1 MARETSTVPLLMLLA
16 TASISPAIVHSE
28 ELGCTEMPGQ
38 KNCLCPQPASSEGA
52 PSLPVVDP
60 TAPVDDRVV
69 IEADDKDFS
78 FDVNGNAVL
87 SGNVIM
93 RQGDK
98 VIRAD
103 RLQYNAKNGQFK
115 ATGAVEFAGP
125 ALKVRGSSGEY
136 SPALGAQFEGA
147 QFELPERNARG
158 AAGNMKVDANGAVTL
173 NDVAFTTCP
182 LNDRAW
188 EIKSRQIVIDTKSN
202 KGTGHGTRVE
212 FKDVPFIYLPWM
224 TFPVGPQRQS
234 GFFFPSIGGSSRN
247 GAEVSLPYYWNIRPN
262 MDLMAEPVYYAKRGV
277 DFAGEFR
284 YLTKR
289 QRGTLD
295 FNYLPNDS
303 EYLSE
308 NPLVSDDDRYRLQL
322 EHIAELPG
330 DWRFRIDATDVSDSS
345 YFEDFAHGPEGTSIP
360 FTERLAEAT
369 YRDEHWNVR
378 AQVQDFQTI
387 DEALP
392 DEDRPYARTP
402 RILASGDWDLGLGAI
417 DYGFD
422 AEVVNFERN
431 LGVTG
436 WRLDV
441 APRMGFDWSAPGFF
455 VRPSGGFRYTQ
466 YALENNEPGT
476 DDSPKRSLPFA
487 SLDAGLVFERTAGSR
502 GQRRMTLEPRALYLY
517 APFRDQTD
525 LPLFDTGLP
534 DLNLVQLFRAN
545 RYVGADRVNDA
556 NQVSFGLTSRLFDA
570 DTGAQYLAASFGQA
584 YYFEKPRVVLP
595 GEPVATRD
603 TSDMIAQVSL
613 TAYKNWNVEAGI
625 QWNPEDTRS
634 ERSQFRLQYRPDGQ
648 RVINLGYRAQRDRLE
663 QTEVSGA
670 WPIGKRW
677 NAYARAVYSLRD
689 EKMLERFAG
698 FEYKACCW
706 RVRAVARRSVSN
718 REGTQESSFYIQ
730 LELNG
735 LASVGDADA
744 FLEHTIRGYSPETT
758 AE

>member
-1 MARETSTVPLLMLLA
+1 MLLA
-16 TASISPAIVHSE
+16 TAIVSPALVHAAE
-28 ELGCTEMPGQ
+28 ETV
-38 KNCLCPQPASSEGA
+38 CPPERVSSEGGSPPPGA
-52 PSLPVVDP
+52 TTMPAAD
-60 TAPVDDRVV
+60 APVT

-78 FDVNGNAVL
+78 FDANGNAVL
-87 SGNVIM
+87 SGNVVA

-103 RLQYNAKNGQFK
+103 RLEYDAKNGRFK
-115 ATGAVEFAGP
+115 LTGAVEFSGP
-125 ALKVRGSSGEY
+125 ELKVRASSGDY
-136 SPALGAQFEGA
+136 SPTLGAQFEGA
-147 QFELPERNARG
+147 QFDLPTRNARG
-158 AAGNMKVDANGAVTL
+158 AAGNMQVDANGTATL
-173 NDVAFTTCP
+173 EDVSFSTCP
-182 LNDRAW
+182 VTDRAW
-188 EIKSRQIVIDTKSN
+188 EIKSKRIVLDTRAN
-202 KGTGHGTRVE
+202 KGTGHGKRLE
-212 FKDVPFIYLPWM
+212 FKDVPFVYLPWM
-224 TFPVGPQRQS
+224 TFPIGPQRQS
-234 GFFFPSIGGSSRN
+234 GFFFPNIGGSSRN
-247 GAEVSLPYYWNIRPN
+247 GAEVSLTYYWTIRPN
-262 MDLMAEPVYYAKRGV
+262 ADLMAEPVYYAKRGV

-289 QRGTLD
+289 QRGTLS

-308 NPLVSDDDRYRLQL
+308 NPFANGNRSRVQL
-322 EHIAELPG
+322 EHIADLPG

-360 FTERLAEAT
+360 FTERLAEAS
-369 YRDEHWNVR
+369 YRNEHWNVR

-387 DEALP
+387 DEDLP

-402 RILASGDWDLGLGAI
+402 RFLASGDWDLGLGAI

-422 AEVVNFERN
+422 AELVNFERN

-436 WRLDV
+436 WRVDV

-466 YALENNEPGT
+466 YSLKNNDPGT
-476 DDSPKRSLPFA
+476 DESPTRSLPFA
-487 SLDAGLVFERTAGSR
+487 SLDAGLVFERAAGSR
-502 GQRRMTLEPRALYLY
+502 GQRRVTLEPRALYLY
-517 APFRDQTD
+517 APFRDQSE

-556 NQVSFGLTSRLFDA
+556 NQVSLGVTSRLFDA

-595 GEPVATRD
+595 GEPVATRS
-603 TSDMIAQVSL
+603 TSDLVAQVSL
-613 TAYKNWNVEAGI
+613 SAYKNWNVEAGL

-634 ERSQFRLQYRPDGQ
+634 ERSQLRLQYRPDND
-648 RVINLGYRAQRDRLE
+648 RVLNLAYRTQRDVLE
-663 QTEVSGA
+663 QTDISDA
-670 WPIGKRW
+670 WPIGKHW

-689 EKMLERFAG
+689 SQMLERFAG
-698 FEYKACCW
+698 FEYRACCW
-706 RVRAVARRSVSN
+706 RLRAVARRSVSN
-718 REGTQESSFYIQ
+718 RDGSQESSFYLQ

-744 FLEHTIRGYSPETT
+744 FLEHTIRGYSPETS